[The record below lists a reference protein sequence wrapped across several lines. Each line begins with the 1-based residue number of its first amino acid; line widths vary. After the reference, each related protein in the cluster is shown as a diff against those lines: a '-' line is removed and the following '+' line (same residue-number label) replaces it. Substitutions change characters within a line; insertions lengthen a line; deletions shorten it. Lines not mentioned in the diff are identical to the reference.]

1 MTANTAI
8 AEKMLT
14 VPEVA
19 ERLGVSERTIRHWI
33 GQGHFPGARRS
44 GPNRRSPFI
53 IPVAD
58 IEAFEAQHR

>member
-1 MTANTAI
+1 
-8 AEKMLT
+8 MLT